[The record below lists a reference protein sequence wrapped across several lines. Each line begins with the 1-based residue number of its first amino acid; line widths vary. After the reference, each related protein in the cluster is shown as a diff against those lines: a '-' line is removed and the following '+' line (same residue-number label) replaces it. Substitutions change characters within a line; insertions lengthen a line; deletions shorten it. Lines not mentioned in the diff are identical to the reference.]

1 MAAPKVLILAGDAAE
16 SLEVM
21 YPYQRLR
28 EEGYQ
33 VQIAAPS
40 KKKLHFVV
48 HDFEPGYDTY
58 TEKPGYS
65 WDADLAFADVNPA
78 DFAAL
83 VIPGGRAP
91 EYIRNNADCRRI
103 IQHFFQLEKPVA
115 QLCHAALA
123 LAAAG
128 VLKGRR
134 TAAYPELEPDVRAA
148 GAEFVNSEVV
158 IDGTMV
164 SARAWPD
171 HPAWM
176 REFIRLLKQ
185 RVPVQDQKAVAR

>member
-1 MAAPKVLILAGDAAE
+1 MAIPKVLILTGDAAE

-21 YPYQRLR
+21 YPYQRLK
-28 EEGYQ
+28 EEGYA
-33 VQIAAPS
+33 VHIAGLS
-40 KKKLHFVV
+40 KKKLRFVV

-65 WDADLAFADVNPA
+65 WDADLAFADVNAP
-78 DFAAL
+78 DYAAL

-91 EYIRNNADCRRI
+91 EYIRNNSDCRNI
-103 IQHFFQLEKPVA
+103 IHHFFEHQKPVA
-115 QLCHAALA
+115 QLCHAGLA

-134 TAAYPELEPDVRAA
+134 TAAYPALEPDIKAA
-148 GAEFVNSEVV
+148 GAEFVNAEAVL
-158 IDGTMV
+158 DGAMV

-176 REFIRLLKQ
+176 REFIRLLKE
-185 RVPVQDQKAVAR
+185 KAPARGLETAA

>member
-1 MAAPKVLILAGDAAE
+1 VPIPKVLILTGDAAE

-21 YPYQRLR
+21 YPYQRLQ
-28 EEGYQ
+28 EEGYE
-33 VQIAAPS
+33 VHIAAPS

-65 WDADLAFADVNPA
+65 WDADLALADVNPEPY
-78 DFAAL
+78 AAL

-91 EYIRNNADCRRI
+91 EYIRNNSDCQKIVR
-103 IQHFFQLEKPVA
+103 HFFEQHKPVA
-115 QLCHAALA
+115 QLCHAGLV
-123 LAAAG
+123 LAACG

-134 TAAYPELEPDVRAA
+134 TAAYPALEPDIKAA
-148 GAEFVNSEVV
+148 GAEFVNGDAVV
-158 IDGTMV
+158 DGNMI

-176 REFIRLLKQ
+176 REFVRLLKE
-185 RVPVQDQKAVAR
+185 KAPAGGLESAA

>member
-1 MAAPKVLILAGDAAE
+1 MPIPKVLILTGDAAE

-21 YPYQRLR
+21 YPYQRLQ
-28 EEGYQ
+28 EEGYE
-33 VQIAAPS
+33 VHITAPS
-40 KKKLHFVV
+40 KKKLRFVV

-65 WDADLAFADVNPA
+65 WDADLAFAEVNPA
-78 DFAAL
+78 DYAAL

-91 EYIRNNADCRRI
+91 EYIRNDQACQRI
-103 IQHFFQLEKPVA
+103 VQHFFERQKPVA
-115 QLCHAALA
+115 QLCHAGLV
-123 LAAAG
+123 LAACG

-134 TAAYPELEPDVRAA
+134 TAAYPALEADIKSA
-148 GAEFVNSEVV
+148 GAEFVNAEAVV
-158 IDGTMV
+158 DGFMV

-176 REFIRLLKQ
+176 REFIRLLKE
-185 RVPVQDQKAVAR
+185 KAPARKRETAA

>member
-1 MAAPKVLILAGDAAE
+1 MPQPKVLILTGDAAE

-21 YPYQRLR
+21 YPYQRLK
-28 EEGYQ
+28 EEGYE
-33 VQIAAPS
+33 VHIAAPS
-40 KKKLHFVV
+40 KKKLRFVV

-65 WDADLAFADVNPA
+65 WDADLAFADVNAA
-78 DFAAL
+78 DYAAL

-91 EYIRNNADCRRI
+91 EYIRNNSDCQKIVR
-103 IQHFFQLEKPVA
+103 HFFEHGQPVA
-115 QLCHAALA
+115 QLCHAGLV

-134 TAAYPELEPDVRAA
+134 TAAYPALEPDIKAA
-148 GAEFVNSEVV
+148 GAEFVNAEAVV
-158 IDGTMV
+158 DGVMV

-185 RVPVQDQKAVAR
+185 KATARELENAA

>member
-1 MAAPKVLILAGDAAE
+1 MSVPKILILTGDAAE

-28 EEGYQ
+28 EEGYE
-33 VQIAAPS
+33 VHIAAPS

-65 WDADLAFADVNPA
+65 WDADVAFADVNPA
-78 DFAAL
+78 DYAAL
-83 VIPGGRAP
+83 VIQGGRAP
-91 EYIRNNADCRRI
+91 EYIRNDSACQKIVR
-103 IQHFFQLEKPVA
+103 HFFENQKPVA
-115 QLCHAALA
+115 QLCHAGLV
-123 LAAAG
+123 LAACG

-134 TAAYPELEPDVRAA
+134 TAAYPALEPDIKAA
-148 GAEFVNSEVV
+148 GAEFVNAEAVV
-158 IDGTMV
+158 DGTMV

-176 REFIRLLKQ
+176 RAFVRLLKQ
-185 RVPVQDQKAVAR
+185 KAPVRELGTAA